1 MKKVPFKERTKI
13 NGIEHQN
20 RAYCEKKTIT
30 TS

>member
-20 RAYCEKKTIT
+20 RAYCEKKNNNH
-30 TS
+30 